1 VTRFPPAGTPAWLA
15 ATAAWLTPR
24 RVLTQAALLA
34 LCLWGVSAVDL
45 STPGIFSSQMLDRA
59 GNVKFQDFLPFYVSA
74 RLIATGRASQL
85 YDRQVAAAELQ
96 ATGDHGTVDPT
107 NRRRLTQLILPYL
120 YGPQVALF
128 FEPLAGFSFLTAAW
142 SWAIASLFVMLACVY
157 LMCESCPALESH
169 LGFVAVCALAFPAL
183 FHCFLRGQISVLLLV
198 CFTAAFLALRTERHW
213 LAGIAL
219 GVLAFKPQFLV
230 AIPLV
235 LLLAGAWR
243 ILAGLVLSA
252 GAQLAFA
259 WIWFGSA
266 VMSAYFDTLL
276 HLPRWLGSAE
286 LSLAP
291 IQMHSLRAF
300 WSLLVP
306 WPGAA
311 LALYVLTSLIAIG
324 FASAVWKSPLPL
336 ALRFSALTLA
346 AVLANPHLFIY
357 DLVVL
362 APALLL
368 LVDWTLRNP
377 QQTFM
382 AAAFRVLVYLAFV
395 LPLIGPLSRW
405 THLQLSVPTFATL
418 LWLLWRRSSEDYPL
432 ALQESRVV

>member
-15 ATAAWLTPR
+15 AAAAWLTPR
-24 RVLTQAALLA
+24 RVRMQAVLLA

-45 STPGIFSSQMLDRA
+45 STPRIFSSQLMDRA
-59 GNVKFQDFLPFYVSA
+59 GNVKFQDFLPFYISA

-96 ATGDHGTVDPT
+96 ATLDTA
-107 NRRRLTQLILPYL
+107 NRRQLTQLVLPYL

-128 FEPLAGFSFLTAAW
+128 FQPLARFSFLTAAW
-142 SWAIASLFVMLACVY
+142 IWAIASVLVMFACVY
-157 LMCESCPALESH
+157 LIWKSCPALKSH
-169 LGFVAVCALAFPAL
+169 LRFVAVCALAFPAL
-183 FHCFLRGQISVLLLV
+183 FHGFLRGQISVLLVL
-198 CFTAAFLALRTERHW
+198 CFTAAFLALGAERHW

-219 GVLAFKPQFLV
+219 GVLVFKPQFLV

-243 ILAGLVLSA
+243 IFAGLVLSA

-266 VMSAYFDTLL
+266 VMSAYFATML

-306 WPGAA
+306 WPKVA
-311 LALYVLTSLIAIG
+311 LALFVLTSLIAIG
-324 FASAVWKSPLPL
+324 LASAVWQSRLPL

-377 QQTFM
+377 QQTFL

-405 THLQLSVPTFATL
+405 THLQLSVPVFAVL
-418 LWLLWRRSSEDYPL
+418 LWLLWRQSGAARVL
-432 ALQESRVV
+432 ASHESRVV